1 MGKHP
6 PLRHDFTPLEIIIAC
21 KQGSRML
28 ILFGLARVTLRYP
41 RTEKNG
47 WAVALAHVTE
57 DGDNKMATNLVNHA
71 PRLTSVDKTYSDL
84 PPAVAEALE
93 HESLTT
99 TYPTGA
105 VLFAEGQSPRGVF
118 IVRRGKVKLSI
129 CGSDGRT
136 LILRMVE
143 PGLLLGVAAVVTGCT
158 YEATA
163 ETQEP
168 SEISFLRHSDL
179 LRLMRLHGELALW
192 VTQQISADYAS
203 TCREIRDLILSDS
216 ASEKLARLL
225 VGWLDQNTEA
235 RNPSQMKLA
244 LTHEEIGQMIGTS
257 RETVSRLFAGFKKQR
272 LIQQNGST
280 LVIPNRVALESL
292 ITA

>member
-1 MGKHP
+1 
-6 PLRHDFTPLEIIIAC
+6 
-21 KQGSRML
+21 
-28 ILFGLARVTLRYP
+28 
-41 RTEKNG
+41 
-47 WAVALAHVTE
+47 
-57 DGDNKMATNLVNHA
+57 MATHIVNSA
-71 PRLTSVDKTYSDL
+71 QKGVPVDKTFCDF
-84 PPAVAEALE
+84 PPTVADALE
-93 HESLTT
+93 QEAVTT

-105 VLFAEGQSPRGVF
+105 VLFAEGQAPRGTF
-118 IVRRGKVKLSI
+118 IVRRGRVKLSI

-143 PGLLLGVAAVVTGCT
+143 TGCPLGVASVVSGRQ

-168 SEISFLRHSDL
+168 SEISFLRQCDL

-192 VTQQISADYAS
+192 VTQHISQDYAS

-225 VGWLDQNTEA
+225 VGWLDQNIES
-235 RNPSQMKLA
+235 RNPSQMKMS

-272 LIQQNGST
+272 LIQQSGST

>member
-1 MGKHP
+1 
-6 PLRHDFTPLEIIIAC
+6 
-21 KQGSRML
+21 
-28 ILFGLARVTLRYP
+28 
-41 RTEKNG
+41 
-47 WAVALAHVTE
+47 
-57 DGDNKMATNLVNHA
+57 MATHIVNNVQK
-71 PRLTSVDKTYSDL
+71 LG
-84 PPAVAEALE
+84 PAVKTIGDFPSSLADALE
-93 HESLTT
+93 QQAITT

-105 VLFAEGQSPRGVF
+105 VLFAEGQAPRGVF
-118 IVRRGKVKLSI
+118 IVRRGRVKLSI

-136 LILRMVE
+136 LILRIVE
-143 PGLLLGVAAVVTGCT
+143 AGCPLGVAAVVSTRP

-168 SEISFLRHSDL
+168 CEVSFLRQCDL

-192 VTQQISADYAS
+192 VTQHISQDYAG

-225 VGWLDQNTEA
+225 VGWLDQNTESK
-235 RNPSQMKLA
+235 NPSQVKMA

-257 RETVSRLFAGFKKQR
+257 RETVSRLFAGFKKQH
-272 LIQQNGST
+272 LIQQNGCT

>member
-1 MGKHP
+1 MATHIVNKLQRDSDKALNDLP
-6 PLRHDFTPLEIIIAC
+6 
-21 KQGSRML
+21 S
-28 ILFGLARVTLRYP
+28 
-41 RTEKNG
+41 
-47 WAVALAHVTE
+47 AVA
-57 DGDNKMATNLVNHA
+57 D
-71 PRLTSVDKTYSDL
+71 SVEQT
-84 PPAVAEALE
+84 A
-93 HESLTT
+93 LTT

-105 VLFAEGQSPRGVF
+105 VLFAEAQAQRGIF
-118 IVRRGKVKLSI
+118 IVRRGRIKLSV

-136 LILRMVE
+136 LILRMVDA
-143 PGLLLGVAAVVTGCT
+143 GGMLGGASAISGRE

-168 SEISFLRHSDL
+168 SEVSFLRQSDL
-179 LRLMRLHGELALW
+179 LRLMRQHGEIALW
-192 VTQQISADYAS
+192 VTQHISQDYAC

-216 ASEKLARLL
+216 ASEKLARLM
-225 VGWLDQNTEA
+225 VGWLDQNATA
-235 RNPSQMKLA
+235 TNPTQVKLA

-272 LIQQNGST
+272 LIQQNGCN

>member
-1 MGKHP
+1 
-6 PLRHDFTPLEIIIAC
+6 
-21 KQGSRML
+21 
-28 ILFGLARVTLRYP
+28 
-41 RTEKNG
+41 
-47 WAVALAHVTE
+47 
-57 DGDNKMATNLVNHA
+57 MATHILNNLQKLA
-71 PRLTSVDKTYSDL
+71 PADKSL
-84 PPAVAEALE
+84 IGLSPAVAEALE
-93 HESLTT
+93 QEAVTT

-105 VLFAEGQSPRGVF
+105 VLFAEGQVPRGVF
-118 IVRRGKVKLSI
+118 IVRRGRVKLSI

-136 LILRMVE
+136 LILRIVE
-143 PGLLLGVAAVVTGCT
+143 AGDPLGVAAVVSGRE

-168 SEISFLRHSDL
+168 SEISFLRQSDL

-192 VTQQISADYAS
+192 VTQHISEDYAS

-225 VGWLDQNTEA
+225 VGWLDQNAAA

-272 LIQQNGST
+272 LIQQTGST
-280 LVIPNRVALESL
+280 LVIPSRIALESL

>member
-1 MGKHP
+1 
-6 PLRHDFTPLEIIIAC
+6 
-21 KQGSRML
+21 
-28 ILFGLARVTLRYP
+28 
-41 RTEKNG
+41 
-47 WAVALAHVTE
+47 
-57 DGDNKMATNLVNHA
+57 MATQVVNNAQKAAAADKGFGNLPSA
-71 PRLTSVDKTYSDL
+71 LTDVL
-84 PPAVAEALE
+84 EQEAV
-93 HESLTT
+93 TT
-99 TYPTGA
+99 MYPTGA
-105 VLFAEGQSPRGVF
+105 VLFAEGQAPRGVF

-136 LILRMVE
+136 LILRIVDTGCPM
-143 PGLLLGVAAVVTGCT
+143 GVAAVVSGRP

-168 SEISFLRHSDL
+168 CEISFLRQSDL
-179 LRLMRLHGELALW
+179 VRLMRLHGELALW
-192 VTQQISADYAS
+192 VTQHISADYAS

-225 VGWLDQNTEA
+225 VGWLDQNTDA
-235 RNPSQMKLA
+235 RKPSHMKLA

-257 RETVSRLFAGFKKQR
+257 RETVSRLFAGFKKQH
-272 LIQQNGST
+272 LIQQTGST

>member
-1 MGKHP
+1 
-6 PLRHDFTPLEIIIAC
+6 
-21 KQGSRML
+21 
-28 ILFGLARVTLRYP
+28 
-41 RTEKNG
+41 
-47 WAVALAHVTE
+47 
-57 DGDNKMATNLVNHA
+57 MATVVINQAQKLA
-71 PRLTSVDKTYSDL
+71 PTDKTFCDF

-93 HESLTT
+93 QDALTT
-99 TYPTGA
+99 SYPTGA

-118 IVRRGKVKLSI
+118 IVRRGRVKLSV

-136 LILRMVE
+136 LILRIADVGC
-143 PGLLLGVAAVVTGCT
+143 PLGVAAVVSGRQ

-168 SEISFLRHSDL
+168 AEISFLRQSDL
-179 LRLMRLHGELALW
+179 LRLMRQHGEFALW
-192 VTQQISADYAS
+192 VTQNISADYAS

-225 VGWLDQNTEA
+225 VTWLDQNTKSK
-235 RNPSQMKLA
+235 NPTQMKLA
-244 LTHEEIGQMIGTS
+244 LTHEEIGQMIGSS

-272 LIQQNGST
+272 IIQQTGST
-280 LVIPNRVALESL
+280 LVIPSRVALESL

>member
-1 MGKHP
+1 MCKGER
-6 PLRHDFTPLEIIIAC
+6 RHI
-21 KQGSRML
+21 
-28 ILFGLARVTLRYP
+28 
-41 RTEKNG
+41 
-47 WAVALAHVTE
+47 
-57 DGDNKMATNLVNHA
+57 MATHSVNNLQN
-71 PRLTSVDKTYSDL
+71 KNICDL
-84 PPAVAEALE
+84 PPVVAEALE
-93 HESLTT
+93 QEAVTT

-105 VLFAEGQSPRGVF
+105 VLFAEGQVPRGIFV
-118 IVRRGKVKLSI
+118 VRRGRVKLSI

-143 PGLLLGVAAVVTGCT
+143 AGDPLGVAAVVSGRQ

-168 SEISFLRHSDL
+168 GEISFLRQSDL
-179 LRLMRLHGELALW
+179 LRLMRLHGDLALW
-192 VTQQISADYAS
+192 VTQHISQDYAS

-225 VGWLDQNTEA
+225 VGWLD
-235 RNPSQMKLA
+235 RNSTSNHPSQMKLV

-272 LIQQNGST
+272 LIQQSGST
-280 LVIPNRVALESL
+280 LVIPNRLALESL
-292 ITA
+292 IAV

>member
-1 MGKHP
+1 MATH
-6 PLRHDFTPLEIIIAC
+6 I
-21 KQGSRML
+21 
-28 ILFGLARVTLRYP
+28 VN
-41 RTEKNG
+41 KNG
-47 WAVALAHVTE
+47 VADRTFNDLPAAVA
-57 DGDNKMATNLVNHA
+57 
-71 PRLTSVDKTYSDL
+71 S
-84 PPAVAEALE
+84 AVEQEA
-93 HESLTT
+93 LTT

-105 VLFAEGQSPRGVF
+105 VLFAEGQAPRGVF
-118 IVRRGKVKLSI
+118 IVRRGRVKLSI

-136 LILRMVE
+136 LILRIVDSGCPM
-143 PGLLLGVAAVVTGCT
+143 GVAAAVSGRQ

-168 SEISFLRHSDL
+168 CEVSFLRQSDL
-179 LRLMRLHGELALW
+179 LRLMRQHGELALW
-192 VTQQISADYAS
+192 VTQHISQDYAC

-216 ASEKLARLL
+216 ASEKLARLM
-225 VGWLDQNTEA
+225 VGWLDQNATA
-235 RNPSQMKLA
+235 TNPTQVKLA

-272 LIQQNGST
+272 LIQQNGCT

>member
-1 MGKHP
+1 
-6 PLRHDFTPLEIIIAC
+6 
-21 KQGSRML
+21 
-28 ILFGLARVTLRYP
+28 
-41 RTEKNG
+41 
-47 WAVALAHVTE
+47 
-57 DGDNKMATNLVNHA
+57 MATHIVNRA
-71 PRLTSVDKTYSDL
+71 QKVASADKAFCDL
-84 PPAVAEALE
+84 PPAIVDALE
-93 HESLTT
+93 QETITT

-105 VLFAEGQSPRGVF
+105 VLFAEGQAARGVF
-118 IVRRGKVKLSI
+118 IVRRGRVKLSI

-136 LILRMVE
+136 LILRIVG
-143 PGLLLGVAAVVTGCT
+143 PGCPLGVAAVVSGRQ

-192 VTQQISADYAS
+192 VTQHIGADYAS

-216 ASEKLARLL
+216 AGEKLARLL

-235 RNPSQMKLA
+235 KNPMQVKLA

-257 RETVSRLFAGFKKQR
+257 RETVSRLFAGFKKQH
-272 LIQQNGST
+272 LIQQSGST
-280 LVIPNRVALESL
+280 LVIPNRIALESL

>member
-1 MGKHP
+1 
-6 PLRHDFTPLEIIIAC
+6 
-21 KQGSRML
+21 
-28 ILFGLARVTLRYP
+28 
-41 RTEKNG
+41 
-47 WAVALAHVTE
+47 
-57 DGDNKMATNLVNHA
+57 MATHILNPIPKVAVN
-71 PRLTSVDKTYSDL
+71 RSFCDM
-84 PPAVAEALE
+84 PPAIADALE
-93 HESLTT
+93 QASLTT

-105 VLFAEGQSPRGVF
+105 VLFAEGQIPRGVF
-118 IVRRGKVKLSI
+118 IVRRGWVKLSI
-129 CGSDGRT
+129 CASDGRT

-143 PGLLLGVAAVVTGCT
+143 PGLVLGVAAVVSACK

-168 SEISFLRHSDL
+168 SEISYLRTSDL

-192 VTQQISADYAS
+192 VTQQISADYAG

-225 VGWLDQNTEA
+225 VGWLDQSTESKHPGQV
-235 RNPSQMKLA
+235 RMA

-257 RETVSRLFAGFKKQR
+257 RETVSRLFAGFKKQH
-272 LIQQNGST
+272 LIQQSGST
-280 LVIPNRVALESL
+280 LMIPNRLALESL

>member
-1 MGKHP
+1 
-6 PLRHDFTPLEIIIAC
+6 
-21 KQGSRML
+21 
-28 ILFGLARVTLRYP
+28 
-41 RTEKNG
+41 
-47 WAVALAHVTE
+47 
-57 DGDNKMATNLVNHA
+57 MATHVIE
-71 PRLTSVDKTYSDL
+71 RLHKDADKILGNL
-84 PPAVAEALE
+84 PPAIAEAVE
-93 HESLTT
+93 QAALTT

-105 VLFAEGQSPRGVF
+105 VLFAEAQVQRGIF
-118 IVRRGKVKLSI
+118 IVRRGRVKLSV

-143 PGLLLGVAAVVTGCT
+143 AGEMLGVASALSGRP

-168 SEISFLRHSDL
+168 SEVTFLRQTDL
-179 LRLMRLHGELALW
+179 LRLMRTHGEIALW
-192 VTQQISADYAS
+192 VTQQVSRDYNC
-203 TCREIRDLILSDS
+203 TCREIRDLMLSDS

-225 VGWLDQNTEA
+225 VGWLDNSVESRQTGHVK
-235 RNPSQMKLA
+235 MA

-272 LIQQNGST
+272 LIQQNGAT
-280 LVIPNRVALESL
+280 LVIPNRMALESL

>member
-1 MGKHP
+1 
-6 PLRHDFTPLEIIIAC
+6 
-21 KQGSRML
+21 
-28 ILFGLARVTLRYP
+28 
-41 RTEKNG
+41 
-47 WAVALAHVTE
+47 
-57 DGDNKMATNLVNHA
+57 MATHIVSNDVQKPAANKSFGEL
-71 PRLTSVDKTYSDL
+71 
-84 PPAVAEALE
+84 PAVVADALE
-93 HESLTT
+93 KEAITT

-105 VLFAEGQSPRGVF
+105 VLFAEGQAPRGVF
-118 IVRRGKVKLSI
+118 IVRRGRVKLSI
-129 CGSDGRT
+129 CGSDGKT

-143 PGLLLGVAAVVTGCT
+143 VGNPLGVAAVVSGRS

-168 SEISFLRHSDL
+168 SEISFLRQCDL
-179 LRLMRLHGELALW
+179 LRLMRTNGELALW
-192 VTQQISADYAS
+192 VTQHISADYAS

-225 VGWLDQNTEA
+225 MGWLDQNA
-235 RNPSQMKLA
+235 AAKNPTQVKMA

-272 LIQQNGST
+272 IIQQSGST
-280 LVIPNRVALESL
+280 LVIPSRVALASL

>member
-1 MGKHP
+1 MA
-6 PLRHDFTPLEIIIAC
+6 T
-21 KQGSRML
+21 Q
-28 ILFGLARVTLRYP
+28 ILDRAQKVAS
-41 RTEKNG
+41 TEKTFCN
-47 WAVALAHVTE
+47 
-57 DGDNKMATNLVNHA
+57 
-71 PRLTSVDKTYSDL
+71 L
-84 PPAVAEALE
+84 PPAIADALE
-93 HESLTT
+93 QEAITT

-105 VLFAEGQSPRGVF
+105 VLFAEGQTPRGVF
-118 IVRRGKVKLSI
+118 IVRRGQVKLSI

-136 LILRMVE
+136 LILRMVD
-143 PGLLLGVAAVVTGCT
+143 PGCPLGVAAVVSGRE

-179 LRLMRLHGELALW
+179 LRLMRLHGEFALW
-192 VTQQISADYAS
+192 VTQHISADYAT

-216 ASEKLARLL
+216 AGEKLARLL
-225 VGWLDQNTEA
+225 VGWLDHNAEA
-235 RNPSQMKLA
+235 KNPNHMKLS

-280 LVIPNRVALESL
+280 LVIPNRVALESM

>member
-1 MGKHP
+1 MP
-6 PLRHDFTPLEIIIAC
+6 T
-21 KQGSRML
+21 QML
-28 ILFGLARVTLRYP
+28 DNANANAQKLAP
-41 RTEKNG
+41 E
-47 WAVALAHVTE
+47 
-57 DGDNKMATNLVNHA
+57 
-71 PRLTSVDKTYSDL
+71 DKTFCDL
-84 PPAVAEALE
+84 SPAVVDALE
-93 HESLTT
+93 LEALTT

-105 VLFAEGQSPRGVF
+105 VLFAEGQAPRGVF
-118 IVRRGKVKLSI
+118 IVRRGRVKLSI

-136 LILRMVE
+136 LILRIVE
-143 PGLLLGVAAVVTGCT
+143 AGGALGVAAVVAGYK

-168 SEISFLRHSDL
+168 CEISFLRQSDL
-179 LRLMRLHGELALW
+179 LRLMRLYGELALW
-192 VTQQISADYAS
+192 VTQHISQDYAS

-225 VGWLDQNTEA
+225 VGWLDQNAEA

-257 RETVSRLFAGFKKQR
+257 RETVSRLFAGFKKQH
-272 LIQQNGST
+272 LIQQTGAT
-280 LVIPNRVALESL
+280 LVIPSRLALESL

>member
-1 MGKHP
+1 
-6 PLRHDFTPLEIIIAC
+6 
-21 KQGSRML
+21 
-28 ILFGLARVTLRYP
+28 
-41 RTEKNG
+41 
-47 WAVALAHVTE
+47 
-57 DGDNKMATNLVNHA
+57 MAMQLVNNAQTLA
-71 PRLTSVDKTYSDL
+71 PADKTFCDL
-84 PPAVAEALE
+84 PPAIAAILEQEA
-93 HESLTT
+93 LTT

-105 VLFAEGQSPRGVF
+105 VLFAEAQAPRGVF
-118 IVRRGKVKLSI
+118 IVRRGRVKLSI

-136 LILRMVE
+136 LILRIVDAGC
-143 PGLLLGVAAVVTGCT
+143 PLGVAAVVSGRP

-168 SEISFLRHSDL
+168 CEISFLRQCDL

-192 VTQQISADYAS
+192 VTQHISQDYAS

-225 VGWLDQNTEA
+225 VGWLDQNTES
-235 RNPSQMKLA
+235 RTPSRMKLA

-257 RETVSRLFAGFKKQR
+257 RETVSRLFAGFKKQH
-272 LIQQNGST
+272 LIQQSGST
-280 LVIPNRVALESL
+280 LVIPSRVALESL

>member
-1 MGKHP
+1 
-6 PLRHDFTPLEIIIAC
+6 
-21 KQGSRML
+21 
-28 ILFGLARVTLRYP
+28 
-41 RTEKNG
+41 
-47 WAVALAHVTE
+47 
-57 DGDNKMATNLVNHA
+57 MATHVVNEA
-71 PRLTSVDKTYSDL
+71 QKLATADKTFCDL
-84 PPAVAEALE
+84 PTTVADALE
-93 HESLTT
+93 QEALTT

-105 VLFAEGQSPRGVF
+105 VLFAEGQAPRGVF
-118 IVRRGKVKLSI
+118 IVRRGRVKLSI

-136 LILRMVE
+136 LILRIVD
-143 PGLLLGVAAVVTGCT
+143 PGCPLGVAAVVSGRP

-179 LRLMRLHGELALW
+179 LQLMRQHGEFALW
-192 VTQQISADYAS
+192 VTQHISQDYAS

-225 VGWLDQNTEA
+225 VGWLDQNTTSK
-235 RNPSQMKLA
+235 NPSQMKLA
-244 LTHEEIGQMIGTS
+244 LTHEEIGQMIGSS
-257 RETVSRLFAGFKKQR
+257 RETVSRLFAGFKKQQ

-280 LVIPNRVALESL
+280 LVIPDRVALESL